1 VSESGEP
8 ANAETVGA
16 ALRRLSPW
24 ADARGIGRSLRTW
37 VARAADPEAAA
48 ANFEALLAAGW
59 DPKPGVAEALI
70 CVCGASPALTTV
82 LLSVPGVDAA
92 WLERALALD
101 VRSPAE
107 HVAELSAAGASPGTP
122 QFSALLRRHK
132 RRHVLRI
139 GARDLLGLAPVGE
152 TVRELSALAE
162 GTIEA
167 ALRDARAQLERDYG
181 GFAPDDPLR
190 FVVFGMGKLGGGELN
205 FSSDIDLV
213 YLFAGGRSQSLGG
226 PRGAL
231 AGPAYAT
238 RSSEIVTRAL
248 SEVTGEGF
256 VFRVDLRL
264 RPEGQN
270 GPIVNSL
277 PGAIVYYESLGQTWE
292 RAAMLKARPVAGDL
306 DLGWTFLEE
315 IAPFVHRRF
324 LDFTTVEEIQ
334 EMKARVDSHHSR
346 ARLDRDVKLGPGG
359 IREVEFI
366 AQAFQLVHGGRDQR
380 LRSRSTLETLR
391 ALADRGLLER
401 GEMAGL
407 SEAYLFLRDVEHKL
421 QIVHERQTHLIPA
434 DPDEERLLA
443 RRLGYHLRP
452 PPDGAATDADP
463 LARFRADLARH
474 RQVVRRS
481 FEQLFFEAR
490 SEIRREADD
499 RVVSLL
505 QTLEDGPA
513 AEARLAELGF
523 ADPRAAVG
531 HLLRLRDGPKF
542 APASARR
549 KKALFALAPA
559 LLAAVRKASDP
570 DQALFHMAEF
580 ISAIG
585 ARTSFLALL
594 EQNPETLRL
603 LVGLFG
609 SSRYLSNFFL
619 RHPELLDSLVRADL
633 AVVRKDRAAL
643 DSDLA
648 NAIASANDYETQ
660 LDALRRFHNEE
671 LLRLGVND
679 IHGLLDPEDLEE
691 ELSLLAEVCLDGAL
705 AIAAQAL
712 AERYGVPPGRFAVV
726 GMGKL
731 GRRALSYNS
740 DLDLIFVYDGS
751 RDTGRGITLRE
762 YYTKLAQRLLVVLQ
776 LTTREGYVYKI
787 DTRLRPSGSHGPLV
801 SSLEAFREYHR
812 TSSALWER
820 QALICARGAAG
831 DGSLIA
837 EVEAVVERFVYGKSL
852 SPADVAEIA
861 RLRARMEHELAR
873 ESDARWDLK
882 TGRGG
887 LVDVEFVTE
896 MLQLRHGRDHPAVR
910 LRGTVEALDAL
921 SGEGLLEESSH
932 VPLVEGYRFLRRVES
947 RLRIERDQAVHALR
961 HEDPGLAAL
970 ARRLGYEGPDVV
982 ARLLR
987 DVESTRER
995 IRLIYERYLGAP
1007 SSVPARSTATASRVV
1022 PRFDSDRRSR

>member
-1 VSESGEP
+1 VTDP
-8 ANAETVGA
+8 AATAEAEA
-16 ALRRLSPW
+16 ARAILARLAGWAATRQLTDTLRRSVR
-24 ADARGIGRSLRTW
+24 D
-37 VARAADPEAAA
+37 AADPAAA
-48 ANFEALLAAGW
+48 ATNFESLVAAGW
-59 DPKPGVAEALI
+59 DPKPAVVEALV

-82 LLSVPGVDAA
+82 LLSVPGVDAS
-92 WLERALALD
+92 WFETALSLD
-101 VRSPAE
+101 VRLPAE
-107 HVAELSAAGASPGTP
+107 HVAELSSAAAQSGAPEAP
-122 QFSALLRRHK
+122 VLLRRHK

-139 GARDLLGLAPVGE
+139 GARDLLRLAPVGE

-162 GTIEA
+162 GTVEF
-167 ALRDARAQLERDYG
+167 ALRYARAQLERDYG
-181 GFAPDDPLR
+181 TFAADDPLR

-213 YLFAGGRSQSLGG
+213 YLFDGGRRQSLGG
-226 PRGAL
+226 PRGVL
-231 AGPAYAT
+231 GGPAYAT
-238 RSSEIVTRAL
+238 RMAEILTRAL

-292 RAAMLKARPVAGDL
+292 RAAMLKARPIAGDL

-315 IAPFVHRRF
+315 IAPFVQRRF
-324 LDFTTVEEIQ
+324 LDFTTIEEIQ
-334 EMKARVDSHHSR
+334 EMKAKVDSRHSA
-346 ARLDRDVKLGPGG
+346 ARLRRDVKLGPGG

-366 AQAFQLVHGGRDQR
+366 AQTFQLVHGGREPR

-391 ALADRGLLER
+391 ALADLGLLER
-401 GEMAGL
+401 SEAAGL
-407 SEAYLFLRDVEHKL
+407 SEAYVFLRDVEHKL

-434 DPDEERLLA
+434 DPAEERLLA
-443 RRLGYHLRP
+443 RRLGYHLRS
-452 PPDGAATDADP
+452 AANDEAAA
-463 LARFRADLARH
+463 LRADLAHH
-474 RQVVRRS
+474 RDLVRRA
-481 FEQLFFEAR
+481 FEQFFFDAR
-490 SEIRREADD
+490 SEIRREADE
-499 RVVSLL
+499 RAVALL
-505 QTLEDGPA
+505 QSLEDVPA
-513 AEARLAELGF
+513 AEARLAEMGF
-523 ADPRAAVG
+523 VDPRAAVD
-531 HLLRLRDGPKF
+531 HLRRLRDGPKF

-559 LLAAVRKASDP
+559 LLGAIRKASDP

-633 AVVRKDRAAL
+633 AVVRKDRHAL
-643 DSDLA
+643 ESGLA
-648 NAIASANDYETQ
+648 NTIASANDYETQ

-671 LLRLGVND
+671 LLRIGVND
-679 IHGLLDPEDLEE
+679 IHGLLDPADVEG
-691 ELSLLAEVCLDGAL
+691 ELSRLAEVCLDGAL

-712 AERYGVPPGRFAVV
+712 APRYGVPPGRFAVV

-751 RDTGRGITLRE
+751 PEPRGGITAHE
-762 YYTKLAQRLLVVLQ
+762 YYTKLAQRLMVVLQ

-820 QALICARGAAG
+820 QALISARGAAG
-831 DGSLIA
+831 DGSLVA
-837 EVEAVVERFVYGKSL
+837 EVENVVERFVYGKGL
-852 SPADVAEIA
+852 SGADVAEIA
-861 RLRARMEHELAR
+861 RLRKRMEHELAR

-896 MLQLRHGRDHPAVR
+896 MLQLRHGHDHPPVR
-910 LRGTVEALDAL
+910 LRSTVDALDAL
-921 SGEGLLEESSH
+921 RDEGLIDDASH
-932 VPLVEGYRFLRRVES
+932 RPLVEGYRFLRRVES
-947 RLRIERDQAVHALR
+947 RLRIERDQAVHALD
-961 HEDPGLAAL
+961 HEDPRMAAL
-970 ARRLGYEGPDVV
+970 ARRLGYQGADVV

-987 DVESTRER
+987 DVDATRER
-995 IRLIYERYLGAP
+995 IRVIYDRYLGSSPVIENTLGAAP
-1007 SSVPARSTATASRVV
+1007 NERTSP
-1022 PRFDSDRRSR
+1022 